1 MSSHPCKLYSYEF
14 SLQNNVWEAVYTY
27 IGICLQKRGLI
38 SYAAYGEDRLGYKLH
53 REVNLQW

>member
-1 MSSHPCKLYSYEF
+1 MD
-14 SLQNNVWEAVYTY
+14 EAVYTY

-53 REVNLQW
+53 RGVNLQW